1 MFTVEEGGHLLIN
14 LTATA
19 NPPEIKYEWSK
30 NGKDGRPIPEVAD
43 ALPESRAIGKFIS
56 AAVLSRMLSITLLYL
71 LSALPGGYLNIS
83 QARREDAGMY
93 KVKATNSEGKKN
105 FKFQLDVHY
114 PPK

>member
-1 MFTVEEGGHLLIN
+1 
-14 LTATA
+14 
-19 NPPEIKYEWSK
+19 
-30 NGKDGRPIPEVAD
+30 
-43 ALPESRAIGKFIS
+43 
-56 AAVLSRMLSITLLYL
+56 MLSITLLYL